1 MGSNVGHTAQ
11 KQPTEPTVTR
21 RPGKQWESKARVS
34 CRQGQP
40 SHQEGDRPHFWGRG
54 LPWIL
59 NGHQISIP
67 HSTAAAFLKRFTKS
81 FRNRE
86 GNPEAHASRSLRTAA
101 LTVTDAPQGGT
112 PGE

>member
-1 MGSNVGHTAQ
+1 MVPHPPTMQLCLPSSKRHRKPGDLEGGLGLNVRHTAQ

-21 RPGKQWESKARVS
+21 HPGKLWESKACVS

-40 SHQEGDRPHFWGRG
+40 SPQEGDRPCFWGRG

-81 FRNRE
+81 F
-86 GNPEAHASRSLRTAA
+86 
-101 LTVTDAPQGGT
+101 
-112 PGE
+112 